1 MYNDTEGSGGTPPVA
16 VVDSYVKL
24 PHNNYTAVMNH
35 LAQVGPLGISVYV
48 AASRRPTAARRCP
61 RPQTCFC

>member
-1 MYNDTEGSGGTPPVA
+1 MWLPPLADLAYWGGDYKCMYNDTEGAGGTPPVA

-35 LAQVGPLGISVYV
+35 LAQVGPLGISV
-48 AASRRPTAARRCP
+48 
-61 RPQTCFC
+61 